1 MSVVLCCIG
10 LIDNHTKNYFYCT
23 CSVINTIHVLPIN
36 LLSGLG
42 PGDYRVFF
50 TFEISCVK
58 CCYVILTSIRI
69 ALTPNNNY
77 LESLEPR
84 QN

>member
-1 MSVVLCCIG
+1 MSVMLFCTG
-10 LIDNHTKNYFYCT
+10 LNDNHTKNYFYCT

-50 TFEISCVK
+50 LHLKV
-58 CCYVILTSIRI
+58 VV
-69 ALTPNNNY
+69 
-77 LESLEPR
+77 
-84 QN
+84 